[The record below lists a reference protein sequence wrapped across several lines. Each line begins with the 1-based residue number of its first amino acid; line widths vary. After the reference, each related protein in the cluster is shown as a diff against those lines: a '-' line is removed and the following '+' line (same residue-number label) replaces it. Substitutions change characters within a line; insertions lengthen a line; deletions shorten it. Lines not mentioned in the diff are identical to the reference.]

1 VLPAGRRVEE
11 QRFDLPGAV
20 LAAAGMFC
28 LLLVLAEGESW
39 GWGSARTVGMLGAF
53 VVLGVAF
60 VATELRVR
68 QPMYDLR
75 LFAIRTFS
83 AGNAS
88 LLVAFMA
95 LFVAIFLMPFFL
107 QRGQGFS
114 VFEAGLLLTPLS
126 LTTLVVAPLSGSV
139 SDRIGSRVLAT
150 SGLLIM
156 GVALLSLTQLGVQS
170 GYWEI
175 VWRLALVGF
184 GLGLFTSPN
193 NSSVLGSVPRP
204 RLGSASATV
213 AQMRI
218 TGQVLGVAVGAAIL
232 ASHIPYHTK
241 ELIKRL
247 PPHLVRRDA
256 LILSIHDAF
265 YVAAAICV
273 LGALASMI
281 RGRGSRE
288 DVVSGPP
295 GGPHRGLRETP
306 VNQSRRAGVR
316 SPLDQE
322 QL

>member
-1 VLPAGRRVEE
+1 
-11 QRFDLPGAV
+11 
-20 LAAAGMFC
+20 M
-28 LLLVLAEGESW
+28 
-39 GWGSARTVGMLGAF
+39 
-53 VVLGVAF
+53 
-60 VATELRVR
+60 
-68 QPMYDLR
+68 
-75 LFAIRTFS
+75 
-83 AGNAS
+83 
-88 LLVAFMA
+88 
-95 LFVAIFLMPFFL
+95 
-107 QRGQGFS
+107 
-114 VFEAGLLLTPLS
+114 
-126 LTTLVVAPLSGSV
+126 
-139 SDRIGSRVLAT
+139 
-150 SGLLIM
+150 
-156 GVALLSLTQLGVQS
+156 
-170 GYWEI
+170 
-175 VWRLALVGF
+175 GF

-232 ASHIPYHTK
+232 ASRIPYHTK

-273 LGALASMI
+273 LGALGDDT
-281 RGRGSRE
+281 RPRQPRRWCQ
-288 DVVSGPP
+288 VP

-316 SPLDQE
+316 RPLDQE